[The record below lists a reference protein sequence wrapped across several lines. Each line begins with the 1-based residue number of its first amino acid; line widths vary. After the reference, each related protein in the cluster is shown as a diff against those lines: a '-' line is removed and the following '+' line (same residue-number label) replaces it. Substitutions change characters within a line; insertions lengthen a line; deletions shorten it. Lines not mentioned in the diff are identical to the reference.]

1 VSYHPTAAQEPAD
14 TTPLGVEGPG
24 EVGHDLDCVG
34 SFKAVFQQG
43 VEKSESETRELDI
56 EAATYRR
63 LGGQTWFTLVEDAPR
78 IPDQAPYLS
87 VSEPAIL
94 GVV

>member
-1 VSYHPTAAQEPAD
+1 
-14 TTPLGVEGPG
+14 
-24 EVGHDLDCVG
+24 
-34 SFKAVFQQG
+34 